1 MWAVKVVGGGG
12 GGQKWKL
19 LWVENQLE
27 NAYIS
32 HMKLKWWPILTPD
45 FSININ
51 SLTHMSW
58 ASVAELIVPKVGAE
72 PYTEVMGHISEINQ
86 AP

>member
-1 MWAVKVVGGGG
+1 MDHEDSGSWEGGR
-12 GGQKWKL
+12 KWKL

-27 NAYIS
+27 NAYVS

-45 FSININ
+45 SSININ
-51 SLTHMSW
+51 SLTHMYW

-72 PYTEVMGHISEINQ
+72 PYTEVTGHIYKINQ